1 MTLNLNEIVSLFVEI
16 NGDGKE
22 FKGLLKQKLSMKV
35 KLLIHRL
42 NNAVKDEMKLYED
55 LRLELF
61 KKYGDEQ
68 KDGHI
73 LVAPEKINDFQNE
86 HSELLAT
93 EKQIDIATLW
103 TTPLTINDFE
113 QLETDEY
120 YPTFYKLIDNE
131 K

>member
-1 MTLNLNEIVSLFVEI
+1 MTLNLNEVVSLFVEI
-16 NGDGKE
+16 NGDGKD
-22 FKGLLKQKLSMKV
+22 FKGLLNQKLSMKV

-55 LRLELF
+55 LRIELF
-61 KKYGDEQ
+61 KKYGEEQ
-68 KDGHI
+68 KDGQI
-73 LVAPEKINDFQNE
+73 LVAPDSVKDFQKE
-86 HSELLAT
+86 HSDLLAT

-120 YPTFYKLIDNE
+120 YPTFYKLIDE

>member
-16 NGDGKE
+16 NGDGKDY
-22 FKGLLKQKLSMKV
+22 KGLLKQKLSMKV

-68 KDGHI
+68 KDGQI

-103 TTPLTINDFE
+103 TTPLTINDFD

>member
-42 NNAVKDEMKLYED
+42 NNSLKDEMKVYED

-61 KKYGDEQ
+61 KKYGEEQ
-68 KDGHI
+68 KDNTI
-73 LVAPEKINDFQNE
+73 LVQPENLKDFDKEHND
-86 HSELLAT
+86 LLAI

-103 TTPLTINDFE
+103 TSPLTINDFE

>member
-16 NGDGKE
+16 NGDGKG
-22 FKGLLKQKLSMKV
+22 FKGLLKQKISMKV

-42 NNAVKDEMKLYED
+42 NNSLKDEMKVYEE

-61 KKYGDEQ
+61 KKYGEEQ
-68 KDGHI
+68 KNGSI
-73 LVAPEKINDFQNE
+73 LVHTENLKDFDKEHND
-86 HSELLAT
+86 LLAT
-93 EKQIDIATLW
+93 EKQIDINNLW
-103 TTPLTINDFE
+103 TTKLTIDDFE

-120 YPTFYKLIDNE
+120 YPTFYKLIDE

>member
-1 MTLNLNEIVSLFVEI
+1 MTLNLDEIVSLFVEI

-42 NNAVKDEMKLYED
+42 NNSLKDEMKLYED

-61 KKYGDEQ
+61 KKYGEEKEGQ
-68 KDGHI
+68 I

-86 HSELLAT
+86 HAELLST

-103 TTPLTINDFE
+103 TSPLTINDFE

-120 YPTFYKLIDNE
+120 YPVFYKLIDE